1 MMSEE
6 KLKALQD
13 ALDLKQK
20 ELDLIMAID
29 EIRDTVPEPAA
40 MLTSIVNLLA
50 DQLEADLCL
59 MFLLDRET
67 GEAELKAISDRSQEF
82 SQLQQVI
89 TRELAEQAIG
99 LDRITIWEAR
109 EKLPVESLGTL
120 PENLQLAAVPIIIG
134 SEERLG
140 ALLLARSRV
149 PLDPNDVQLLKT
161 AEDQIDSAVMQG
173 YLYDKHQRAVQEA
186 GLKQKELD
194 LMMAIDEIRD
204 TVPEPAAMLASIVNL
219 LADRL
224 EADLCLMFLLDR
236 ETGGVELKAVSER
249 SQEFGQLQQV
259 ITRELAEQAIGL
271 DRITIWEAREKLP
284 VESLADVP
292 ENLQLAAV
300 PIIVGT
306 ENRLGVLLLARS
318 RVPLDPNDVQL
329 LKTAEDQIDSAVI
342 QGYLYD
348 KHQLSVKE
356 VETIYQID
364 RIRDQGLSLNEM
376 LNKVIQVLIAKI
388 NAEMGFIMLYD
399 RAGRQLEM
407 RATTHQ
413 DLFQTWLYRE
423 VIEQVVNESLQQ
435 AKLLCRNNVGD
446 AVHSVMCLPLIL
458 NEQII
463 GVLGVVNR
471 YGPHG
476 FTAADCRL
484 LNAIGSQID
493 TAIYE
498 RREIR
503 RLRHVLGRSV
513 DPRVMERLLASP
525 DVDILKPERLELTV
539 LYADIRGSTLLAEQ
553 TDPEL
558 LAEFIKDYLTQ
569 MTDVVLSHEGT
580 VDKFVGD
587 EVMALF
593 GAPIPQKDHALC
605 AVRVGLA
612 MQAVHQTIMKSWQ
625 EREVQAPPIGIGIAT
640 GKMIVGEMGGSQ
652 RADYTVIGRDANL
665 GARICDMAKGGQ
677 VLISEATYDLVKE
690 VVEAIPLP
698 GQQFKGVP
706 HRDVTVYHVTRVLD

>member
-1 MMSEE
+1 MISEE
-6 KLKALQD
+6 KLKTLRD

-40 MLTSIVNLLA
+40 MLSSIVDLLA
-50 DQLEADLCL
+50 DRLEADLCL

-67 GEAELKAISDRSQEF
+67 GEAELKAVSDRSQRLGP
-82 SQLQQVI
+82 LQQAI

-99 LDRITIWEAR
+99 LDQVTIWKGHK
-109 EKLPVESLGTL
+109 KLESLENA
-120 PENLQLAAVPIIIG
+120 PENLQLAAVPIIMG
-134 SEERLG
+134 TEERLG
-140 ALLLARSRV
+140 ALLLARSQV
-149 PLDPNDVQLLKT
+149 PFGPSDVQLLKT
-161 AEDQIDSAVMQG
+161 AEDQIDSAVIQG
-173 YLYDKHQRAVQEA
+173 YVHHKHQQSIQEA
-186 GLKQKELD
+186 SLKQKELD
-194 LMMAIDEIRD
+194 LIMAIDEIRD
-204 TVPEPAAMLASIVNL
+204 TVSEPAAMLTSIANL
-219 LADRL
+219 LTDRL

-236 ETGGVELKAVSER
+236 ETGEAELKAVSDR
-249 SQEFGQLQQV
+249 SQRLGPLQQA

-271 DRITIWEAREKLP
+271 DQVTIWKGHKKLDP
-284 VESLADVP
+284 LVDVP

-300 PIIVGT
+300 PILMGT
-306 ENRLGVLLLARS
+306 EERLGALLLARS
-318 RVPLDPNDVQL
+318 QVPFGPNDVQL

-342 QGYLYD
+342 QGYLHD
-348 KHQLSVKE
+348 KHQLAVKE

-364 RIRDQGLSLNEM
+364 RIRDQGLPLDEM
-376 LNKVIQVLIAKI
+376 LNKVIQTLIAKI

-399 RAGRQLEM
+399 RTGKQLEM

-413 DLFQTWLYRE
+413 DLFQTWRYYE
-423 VIEQVVNESLQQ
+423 IIEQVVNESLQQ
-435 AKLLCRNNVGD
+435 AKLLCRNNLGD

-503 RLRHVLGRSV
+503 LLRQVLGRSV

-569 MTDVVLSHEGT
+569 MTDIILSHEGT

-593 GAPIPQKDHALC
+593 GAPIPQADHALR

-612 MQAVHQTIMKSWQ
+612 MQAVHQTIMKRWK

-665 GARICDMAKGGQ
+665 GSRICSMAKGGQ

-690 VVEAIPLP
+690 AVEAIPLP
-698 GQQFKGVP
+698 GQQFRGVA
-706 HRDVTVYHVTRVLD
+706 RDVTVYHITRVLD